1 MNSADRL
8 LGEAALARFGER
20 AALYCGEDSLSYRAL
35 AERVQRAAG
44 ALASYGVGRGDRVM
58 LLMRDSPALA
68 VAWLGCLWRG
78 AVAIALN
85 DKLSE
90 DDYRFIRAD
99 CDARL
104 VIVEDRLRGVLPS
117 FAAELARAGRLV
129 LTESDA
135 GLPAWNSAAA
145 ASSPMTA
152 ALATQPDDAAFWL
165 YSSGTT
171 GRPKGIIHAHKDI
184 DPAGEVFRAV
194 VGLKPGDKVLATSR
208 LFFSYGLEHALLG
221 PLAMGASAVLDPDW
235 SDVHTVVRVIAKHAP
250 VAVFS
255 VPSVYRR
262 LIALGAGA
270 LQPLRGVRFF
280 FAAGERLPES
290 TVAEWRRLVD
300 REILSIYGTSET
312 LCVVMVT
319 PAGTSNGT
327 HTGLPLR
334 GVEVRLLAAD
344 GSAVPRGEPGVLWI
358 KHPSLTTGYVNRAE
372 LTEEQFRD
380 GWFCSKD
387 VFVRDA
393 EGYYR
398 HQGRADDLIKVSGQW
413 VRPDELEEVVLAAP
427 AIAEAACVPVVDS
440 EGFERLAL
448 FVVPRNG
455 AERVVETARAACEE
469 RLPKHKRPKW
479 IRAVAELPRTL
490 TGKVQRFKL
499 RAQLEREL
507 GAER

>member
-1 MNSADRL
+1 MNSAERL

-20 AALYCGEDSLSYRAL
+20 PALYCGEESLSYRGL
-35 AERVQRAAG
+35 ADRVQRVAG
-44 ALASYGVGRGDRVM
+44 ALASRGVGRGDRVM
-58 LLMRDSPALA
+58 LLMRDTPALA
-68 VAWLGCLWRG
+68 ASWFGCLWRG

-90 DDYRFIRAD
+90 EDYRFIRAD

-104 VIVEDRLRGVLPS
+104 VIVEDELRDRLPS
-117 FAAELARAGRLV
+117 FAAELAREGKLVFTRTAAG
-129 LTESDA
+129 A
-135 GLPAWNSAAA
+135 MPAWNSAIESSLPMAA
-145 ASSPMTA
+145 VATESSDP
-152 ALATQPDDAAFWL
+152 AFWL

-171 GRPKGIIHAHKDI
+171 GRPKGMVHAHRDI
-184 DPAGEVFRAV
+184 EPAGEVFRAV

-221 PLAMGASAVLDPDW
+221 PLTLGASAVLNPDW
-235 SDVHTVVRVIAKHAP
+235 SDVRTVVRIIEKHAP

-262 LIALGAGA
+262 LIALGADA
-270 LQPLRGVRFF
+270 LQSLRGVKFF

-290 TVAEWRRLVD
+290 TVVEWRRLVD
-300 REILSIYGTSET
+300 REILSIYGTTET

-319 PAGTSNGT
+319 PVGTSKGT
-327 HTGLPLR
+327 HTGRPLR
-334 GVEVRLLAAD
+334 NVEVKLLSPD
-344 GSAVPRGEPGVLWI
+344 GNEVAQGEPGVLWI
-358 KHPSLTTGYVNRAE
+358 KHPSLTTGYVNRPE

-387 VFVRDA
+387 MFVRDA

-413 VRPDELEEVVLAAP
+413 VRPDELEEVVLTAP
-427 AIAEAACVPVVDS
+427 AIAEAACVPVIDG

-448 FVVPRNG
+448 FIVPRGQVDG
-455 AERVVETARAACEE
+455 AVETARVACEE

-479 IRAVAELPRTL
+479 IRAVDELPRTL

-507 GAER
+507 GKA